1 MEKDQ
6 HFLTN
11 LEVINKSIESAKIN
25 DVDFILEIGPGQGI
39 LTKELAKKAKKIV
52 AVEIDKTLEKYL
64 CNLPKNVQI
73 IYANILENIDKLYF
87 NKIIAN
93 IPYSISEPL
102 LKKLIKKDFELA
114 ILLIGEKFYK
124 LLNGKDKL
132 NIISKT
138 FFEIEKI
145 MDVPKENFTP
155 KPRVNSVIIK
165 ITKRKD
171 GLNNEEKI
179 IKEILLQDDKK
190 LKNALIYAFVRAEN
204 LTKKQAKEK
213 IDKMKIPAESLEK
226 NVNQLSNIQFNKL
239 MKSITL

>member
-1 MEKDQ
+1 MENDQ
-6 HFLTN
+6 HFLIN
-11 LEVINKSIESAKIN
+11 LDIITKSIESAKIN
-25 DVDFILEIGPGQGI
+25 DVDFILEIGPGKGI
-39 LTKELAKKAKKIV
+39 LTKELAKKAKRIV
-52 AVEIDKTLEKYL
+52 AVEIDKSLEKYL
-64 CNLPKNVQI
+64 CNLPKNVQV
-73 IYANILENIDKLYF
+73 IYANILEKIECLYF

-114 ILLIGEKFYK
+114 VILIGEKFYK

-132 NIISKT
+132 NVISNI
-138 FFEIEKI
+138 FFKIEKI
-145 MDVPKENFTP
+145 MDVPKDNFDP
-155 KPRVNSVIIK
+155 KPRVNSVLIK

-171 GLNNEEKI
+171 ELDSNERI

-190 LKNALIYAFVRAEN
+190 LKNALIYAFVRASN

-213 IDKMKIPAESLEK
+213 IDKMKIPALTLEK

-239 MKSITL
+239 VKSITL